1 MTANAEKLVRQY
13 YDALD
18 EHEYG
23 RLESLLTPA
32 FVQHRP
38 DRTFEGRAAFVE
50 FMREQRPNPE
60 TSHELFETVDDGE
73 IVAARGRVLDSGTV
87 LFEFADFFAFE
98 DGRIGKLDTYSR

>member
-1 MTANAEKLVRQY
+1 MTADPGTLVRQY

-23 RLESLLTPA
+23 RLETVLTSA

-38 DRTFEGRAAFVE
+38 DRSFESRRAFIR
-50 FMREQRPNPE
+50 FMREERPNPE
-60 TSHELFETVDDGE
+60 TSHDLLEIVDDGE
-73 IVAARGRVLDSGTV
+73 TVAARGRVLDSGTV

-98 DGRIGKLDTYSR
+98 DGRISRLDTYSR